1 MGRGLCCRDVGRHHR
16 SPRLPK
22 DGGSD
27 RDRVIDAQA
36 FAAKQRQSPGEAELE
51 QTWQTLPKAV
61 RHVESDKC
69 RFGNPPRESNFQRL
83 GIRPDMTA
91 SRTKF
96 AIGYWSKG

>member
-16 SPRLPK
+16 SPRVPK

-36 FAAKQRQSPGEAELE
+36 FAAKQRQNPGEAELE

-69 RFGNPPRESNFQRL
+69 RFGNLEASVRSPRRAIEGFRDPGTSL
-83 GIRPDMTA
+83 KPD
-91 SRTKF
+91 
-96 AIGYWSKG
+96 